1 MRKWM
6 ALGFATAASALV
18 LSNAATMAGEEEE
31 ESAIPEAAIII
42 PVMNAERGR
51 KLFAEKGCV
60 VCHSINGVGG
70 HEAVSFDE
78 EDEFRGPI
86 NPFHVAAKMWEH
98 APEMIPAQQE
108 ELGKQIELDAQDLAD
123 IIAFLASPD
132 LRKTFSE
139 DMVPER
145 IRKLIEND

>member
-6 ALGFATAASALV
+6 VLGLATAVSALA
-18 LSNAATMAGEEEE
+18 LSSATTMAGEEEE
-31 ESAIPEAAIII
+31 EYALPEAAIII
-42 PVMNAERGR
+42 PVMNPEHGR

-60 VCHSINGVGG
+60 ICHSINGVGG
-70 HEAVSFDE
+70 HDAISFDE
-78 EDEFRGPI
+78 ESEFKGPI
-86 NPFHVAAKMWEH
+86 NPFHVAAKMWQH

-145 IRKLIEND
+145 IRKAIEND